1 MILAKNLRIFQ
12 KFFSRPV
19 LKKKR
24 VGFQTETKIIFQ
36 EPESTLSPD
45 ILSITDINV
54 LKKGKR
60 PYSEIKSRIQ
70 KNHR

>member
-1 MILAKNLRIFQ
+1 MMLAKNLRIFQ
-12 KFFSRPV
+12 KFFTKPV

-36 EPESTLSPD
+36 EPDSTLSPD
-45 ILSITDINV
+45 ILSIADINV

-60 PYSEIKSRIQ
+60 PYSKIK
-70 KNHR
+70 K

>member
-12 KFFSRPV
+12 KWFTKPV

-45 ILSITDINV
+45 ILSITEINAI
-54 LKKGKR
+54 KKGK
-60 PYSEIKSRIQ
+60 ETLQ
-70 KNHR
+70 

>member
-12 KFFSRPV
+12 KWFTKPV

-45 ILSITDINV
+45 ILSITEIYAI
-54 LKKGKR
+54 KKGK
-60 PYSEIKSRIQ
+60 ETLQ
-70 KNHR
+70 